1 MIPRSKCSATRPCFP
16 ARRIRIVRSDSRQY
30 FLPVHYYLLPII
42 YGSSAFTGV
51 KPCFPEKILRKQTS
65 RFASAK
71 LFTWRK
77 PNFTFCASRKLHDKR
92 RFPIQEPP
100 FIMACSVFLLNP
112 DASRIHAVAIRSN
125 RIGQHYAVIVNVVI
139 LTFPFNPGRFSHTT
153 IAADNF

>member
-1 MIPRSKCSATRPCFP
+1 MANQRFDHGPVSGQAASRRGLDDKVIPRPGVRADCLPGFMHASSAQQPN
-16 ARRIRIVRSDSRQY
+16 
-30 FLPVHYYLLPII
+30 PVSPLGGLGLYVPIPGSTSYLLPII

-100 FIMACSVFLLNP
+100 FIMAYSVF
-112 DASRIHAVAIRSN
+112 
-125 RIGQHYAVIVNVVI
+125 Y
-139 LTFPFNPGRFSHTT
+139 LTQTPSEPT
-153 IAADNF
+153 